1 LPDLL
6 DEDELVSGNGMIEA
20 GTFLGILLGT
30 VVGGALIILPS
41 GALVTSAAVIAVAAA
56 GIAASFK
63 IPAAPAAA
71 PGLRPDWNVPRE
83 TVALVRLAAGEPA
96 VWFAVLGISWFWA
109 MGATLLAE
117 FPTIARDALHADG
130 HVVTL
135 MLAVFAVGV
144 GIGSLVCA
152 RILRGAASVRYVAYA
167 GFGVSLFTADFAF
180 GAMHAGP
187 CANVAAVLGS
197 WQGWH
202 LMLDL
207 LVLAAFGGIYSV
219 PLYVLL
225 QERSAP
231 SHRARMIGANNVMNA
246 VASVIAAVLTA
257 AVYAAGVSGAVIL
270 MAAAVANFAVAVWV
284 FWKVRRGV

>member
-1 LPDLL
+1 
-6 DEDELVSGNGMIEA
+6 
-20 GTFLGILLGT
+20 
-30 VVGGALIILPS
+30 
-41 GALVTSAAVIAVAAA
+41 
-56 GIAASFK
+56 
-63 IPAAPAAA
+63 
-71 PGLRPDWNVPRE
+71 
-83 TVALVRLAAGEPA
+83 
-96 VWFAVLGISWFWA
+96 
-109 MGATLLAE
+109 
-117 FPTIARDALHADG
+117 
-130 HVVTL
+130 

-167 GFGVSLFTADFAF
+167 GFGVSLFTADFAWC
-180 GAMHAGP
+180 AMHTGQM
-187 CANVAAVLGS
+187 ANVAAVLGS
-197 WQGWH
+197 GQGWH

-257 AVYAAGVSGAVIL
+257 AAYRFGVSGAAIL
-270 MAAAVANFAVAVWV
+270 LAAAVANFVVAVWV
-284 FWKVRRGV
+284 FWEVRRGV